1 MITVEAIKIAK
12 NIEEAQ
18 KTAVIQLITNGILVC
33 LDTNAGKYGF
43 VKYEDLPYLDKTI
56 GITILELSNLVK
68 LNQSRIDMLE
78 SKLAKLQDELKV
90 FKGAATQAIGELEE
104 KFNEA
109 EGEGDPL

>member
-18 KTAVIQLITNGILVC
+18 KKAVIELITNGVLVC

-43 VKYEDLPYLDKTI
+43 VKYEDLPYLDKTV
-56 GITILELSNLVK
+56 GMVILELSNLVK

-78 SKLAKLQDELKV
+78 AKLIKTQEELKV
-90 FKGAATQAIGELEE
+90 FKSAATEAIGELEN

-109 EGEGDPL
+109 QDEGDPL